1 MAKSKKTSS
10 DTPKGTS
17 PSQEEGFDTRLE
29 RLEALVADLEGGD
42 LGLEEAMERFSE
54 GVRLLGICRDALG
67 AYEERVEEL
76 SAEAETGLDG
86 IRNGDPE
93 E

>member
-1 MAKSKKTSS
+1 MAKSKKTTS
-10 DTPKGTS
+10 DAPKAAS
-17 PSQEEGFDTRLE
+17 PSQEEGFDARLDRLE
-29 RLEALVADLEGGD
+29 GLVAELEGGD

-54 GVRLLGICRDALG
+54 GVRLLGICREALG

-76 SAEAETGLDG
+76 SAQAEAGLDD
-86 IRNGDPE
+86 IRSGDPE